1 MKKIHGISVLVLI
14 WLLSLS
20 FVIAQEKEEKSKTI
34 QKELK
39 VTIDDESGEPTYTVE
54 TTTTENGE
62 KKVVKKTYSSL
73 DEMKEDSSIDIM
85 KKSDENGNITLK
97 LGDKGS
103 NVMVFTSD
111 DGETVDITIDD
122 MSEDIEWVQAGEEEG
137 HKVFTSKEG
146 NVMIFKGKEGE
157 SGNSFSFI
165 TDDGD
170 TNQITKSYKVKVI
183 KDGEHQGDQ
192 IHEHENVFVI
202 KDEDGNISM
211 SHGGDDDVMV
221 WVDESGHK
229 TIKKSYHI
237 KTEKASFSEASIQPI
252 ASTEEEFKAFNLSV
266 MPELVLK
273 SINYYP
279 NPNQGE
285 FTLAFTGSKKPVIV
299 RILDLKGNMKM
310 EENIEDFNGTF
321 NQVLNVKHFDKGTYL
336 LQIFQQDKVLNR
348 KLVLE

>member
-1 MKKIHGISVLVLI
+1 MKKIYGISVLALV
-14 WLLSLS
+14 WLLSVSL
-20 FVIAQEKEEKSKTI
+20 VMAQEKEEKSKTV

-54 TTTTENGE
+54 TATTENGE
-62 KKVVKKTYSSL
+62 KKVVKKKYSSL
-73 DEMKEDSSIDIM
+73 EEMKEDSSIDVM
-85 KKSDENGNITLK
+85 KKSDENGNITMK

-122 MSEDIEWVQAGEEEG
+122 EMSEDIEWVQAGEEEG

-146 NVMIFKGKEGE
+146 NVMIFKSEGAE

-183 KDGEHQGDQ
+183 KDG
-192 IHEHENVFVI
+192 
-202 KDEDGNISM
+202 NISI
-211 SHGGDDDVMV
+211 SHDGEDDNVMV
-221 WVDESGHK
+221 WVDETGHK
-229 TIKKSYHI
+229 TIKKTYHVETA
-237 KTEKASFSEASIQPI
+237 KSSFAEASIEPI
-252 ASTEEEFKAFNLSV
+252 AANEEEFSAFNLSA
-266 MPELVLK
+266 MPELELK

-285 FTLAFTGSKKPVIV
+285 FTLAFTGSRKPVIV
-299 RILDLKGNMKM
+299 RILDLQGNMKM
-310 EENIEDFNGTF
+310 EENIKDFNGIF
-321 NQVLNVKHFDKGTYL
+321 NQVLNVKNFDKGTYL

>member
-1 MKKIHGISVLVLI
+1 MKKIFGISILVLI
-14 WLLSLS
+14 ALFSIS
-20 FVIAQEKEEKSKTI
+20 TVNAQENEEKSKTI
-34 QKELK
+34 QKEVK
-39 VTIDDESGEPTYTVE
+39 VSIDEESGEPSYTVE
-54 TTTTENGE
+54 TTTIENGE

-73 DEMKEDSSIDIM
+73 EEMKEDSSVDVIR
-85 KKSDENGNITLK
+85 KSDENGNITMK

-103 NVMVFTSD
+103 NIMVFTSD
-111 DGETVDITIDD
+111 DGETIDIKIDE
-122 MSEDIEWVQAGEEEG
+122 MSEDIEWVQAGEE
-137 HKVFTSKEG
+137 G
-146 NVMIFKGKEGE
+146 NVMVFKSKDGE
-157 SGNSFSFI
+157 SGNSFSFV

-170 TNQITKSYKVKVI
+170 TNKITKTYKVKVI
-183 KDGEHQGDQ
+183 KDGSEEGHQ
-192 IHEHENVFVI
+192 IHEHKNVFVI
-202 KDEDGNISM
+202 KDDDGNISM
-211 SHGGDDDVMV
+211 SHDGEDDDVKI

-229 TIKKSYHI
+229 TIEKTYLVKTGKS
-237 KTEKASFSEASIQPI
+237 SFAEATIQPI
-252 ASTEEEFKAFNLSV
+252 AAGEEEFSAFNLSV

-285 FTLAFTGSKKPVIV
+285 FTLAFTGSRKPVIV

-310 EENIEDFNGTF
+310 EENIKDFNGTF

>member
-1 MKKIHGISVLVLI
+1 MKKIFGISVLALI
-14 WLLSLS
+14 WLLSISL
-20 FVIAQEKEEKSKTI
+20 VNAQEKEEKSRTI

-62 KKVVKKTYSSL
+62 KKVVKKTYNSL
-73 DEMKEDSSIDIM
+73 EEMKDDSSIDVIR
-85 KKSDENGNITLK
+85 KSDENGNITMK

-103 NVMVFTSD
+103 NVYVFTGD
-111 DGETVDITIDD
+111 DGETIDITIDD
-122 MSEDIEWVQAGEEEG
+122 MSEDMEWAQAGE
-137 HKVFTSKEG
+137 
-146 NVMIFKGKEGE
+146 
-157 SGNSFSFI
+157 
-165 TDDGD
+165 DDGD
-170 TNQITKSYKVKVI
+170 TSKITKSYKVKVI
-183 KDGEHQGDQ
+183 KDGDHEAHQ
-192 IHEHENVFVI
+192 IHEHKNVFVI

-211 SHGGDDDVMV
+211 SHGGDDDVME

-229 TIKKSYHI
+229 TIKKSYHV
-237 KTEKASFSEASIQPI
+237 KTGKASFTEASIQPI
-252 ASTEEEFKAFNLSV
+252 TAGEEDFSAFNLSL
-266 MPELVLK
+266 MPELLLK

>member
-1 MKKIHGISVLVLI
+1 MKKIFGISVLALI
-14 WLLSLS
+14 WLLSISL
-20 FVIAQEKEEKSKTI
+20 VNAQEKEEKSRTI

-62 KKVVKKTYSSL
+62 KKVVKKTYNSL
-73 DEMKEDSSIDIM
+73 EEMKDDSSIDVIR
-85 KKSDENGNITLK
+85 KSDENGNITMK

-103 NVMVFTSD
+103 NVYVFTGD
-111 DGETVDITIDD
+111 DGETIDITIDD
-122 MSEDIEWVQAGEEEG
+122 MSEDMEWAQAGE
-137 HKVFTSKEG
+137 
-146 NVMIFKGKEGE
+146 
-157 SGNSFSFI
+157 
-165 TDDGD
+165 DDGD
-170 TNQITKSYKVKVI
+170 TSKITKSYKVKVI
-183 KDGEHQGDQ
+183 KDGDHEAHQ
-192 IHEHENVFVI
+192 IHEHKNVFVI

-229 TIKKSYHI
+229 TIKKSYHV
-237 KTEKASFSEASIQPI
+237 KTGKASFTEASIQPI
-252 ASTEEEFKAFNLSV
+252 TAGEEDFSAFNLSL
-266 MPELVLK
+266 MPELLLK

>member
-1 MKKIHGISVLVLI
+1 MKKIFGISVLALI
-14 WLLSLS
+14 WLLSISL
-20 FVIAQEKEEKSKTI
+20 VNAQEKEEKSRTI

-62 KKVVKKTYSSL
+62 KKVVKKTYNSL
-73 DEMKEDSSIDIM
+73 EEMKDDSSIDVIR
-85 KKSDENGNITLK
+85 KSDENGNITMK

-103 NVMVFTSD
+103 NVYVFTGD
-111 DGETVDITIDD
+111 DGETIDITIDD
-122 MSEDIEWVQAGEEEG
+122 MSEDMEWAQAGE
-137 HKVFTSKEG
+137 
-146 NVMIFKGKEGE
+146 
-157 SGNSFSFI
+157 
-165 TDDGD
+165 DDGD
-170 TNQITKSYKVKVI
+170 TSKITKSYKVKVI
-183 KDGEHQGDQ
+183 KDEDHEAHQ
-192 IHEHENVFVI
+192 IHEHKNVFVI

-229 TIKKSYHI
+229 TIKKSYHV
-237 KTEKASFSEASIQPI
+237 KTGKASFTEASIQPI
-252 ASTEEEFKAFNLSV
+252 TAGEEDFSAFNLSL
-266 MPELVLK
+266 MPELLLK

>member
-1 MKKIHGISVLVLI
+1 
-14 WLLSLS
+14 
-20 FVIAQEKEEKSKTI
+20 
-34 QKELK
+34 
-39 VTIDDESGEPTYTVE
+39 
-54 TTTTENGE
+54 
-62 KKVVKKTYSSL
+62 
-73 DEMKEDSSIDIM
+73 
-85 KKSDENGNITLK
+85 
-97 LGDKGS
+97 
-103 NVMVFTSD
+103 
-111 DGETVDITIDD
+111 
-122 MSEDIEWVQAGEEEG
+122 
-137 HKVFTSKEG
+137 
-146 NVMIFKGKEGE
+146 MIFKGSDGE
-157 SGNSFSFI
+157 SGNTFSFI

-183 KDGEHQGDQ
+183 KDGDHEGHQ

-202 KDEDGNISM
+202 KDEDGNISV
-211 SHGGDDDVMV
+211 SHDGEDDDVMV
-221 WVDESGHK
+221 WVDEAGHK
-229 TIKKSYHI
+229 TIKKSYHV
-237 KTEKASFSEASIQPI
+237 KTTRTSFSEASIKPI
-252 ASTEEEFKAFNLSV
+252 SAGEEEFNAFNLSA

-285 FTLAFTGSKKPVIV
+285 FTLSFTGSKKPVIV

>member
-1 MKKIHGISVLVLI
+1 MKKSHGISVLALLL
-14 WLLSLS
+14 LLSIS
-20 FVIAQEKEEKSKTI
+20 FVYAQEKEEKSKTI
-34 QKELK
+34 QKEVK
-39 VTIDDESGEPTYTVE
+39 VTIDDENGESSYTVE
-54 TTTTENGE
+54 TITTENGE
-62 KKVVKKTYSSL
+62 KKVVKKTYGSL
-73 DEMKEDSSIDIM
+73 EEMKEDSSIDVFR
-85 KKSDENGNITLK
+85 KSDENGNITLK

-122 MSEDIEWVQAGEEEG
+122 ISEDIEWVQKGEEEG
-137 HKVFTSKEG
+137 YKVFTSGEG
-146 NVMIFKGKEGE
+146 NVMIFKGEEGE
-157 SGNSFSFI
+157 SGNTFSFI
-165 TDDGD
+165 TDEGD
-170 TNQITKSYKVKVI
+170 TNRITKSYKVKVI
-183 KDGEHQGDQ
+183 KDGEHADHQ

-202 KDEDGNISM
+202 KDEDGNITM
-211 SHGGDDDVMV
+211 SEGGEDNVMV
-221 WVDESGHK
+221 WVDDEGHK
-229 TIKKSYHI
+229 TIKKTYHV
-237 KTEKASFSEASIQPI
+237 KTGKPSFSEASIQPI
-252 ASTEEEFKAFNLSV
+252 TTGDEDFSTFNLSV

-299 RILDLKGNMKM
+299 RILDPNGNLKM

-321 NQVLNVKHFDKGTYL
+321 NQVLNVKHFEKGTYL